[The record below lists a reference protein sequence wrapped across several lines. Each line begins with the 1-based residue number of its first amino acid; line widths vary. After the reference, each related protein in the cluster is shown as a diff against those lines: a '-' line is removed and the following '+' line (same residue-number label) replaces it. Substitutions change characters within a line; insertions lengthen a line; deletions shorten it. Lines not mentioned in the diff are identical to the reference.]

1 MPPAPLP
8 VTRAVILAA
17 GDGGRLGALTED
29 TPKPLV
35 ELDGRPIIAY
45 TLDALASAG
54 ISEVGVV
61 VGYRREQVEAG
72 LHAAPHGAIA
82 FTVLP
87 NPYFERG
94 ASYSL
99 AAAREFAGSEPFL
112 LVMADHILSDTLISR
127 LLGHANGAT
136 LVGADFARPGAHTP
150 AYVAEATKL
159 AVDSAGYVSAIG
171 KAVDPWDA
179 LDTGAF
185 LCTADIWPA
194 LDGAPADCELSA
206 IFSMLVARRSLR
218 AADVTGAFWYDIDTA
233 ADLAAAAE
241 LLPGALY
248 GV

>member
-1 MPPAPLP
+1 MPPTTSPLN
-8 VTRAVILAA
+8 RAVILAA
-17 GDGGRLGALTED
+17 GDGGRLGALTEA

-35 ELDGRPIIAY
+35 ELDGRPIISY

-61 VGYRREQVEAG
+61 VGYRRAQVEAG
-72 LHAAPHGAIA
+72 LTAAFSGAIT

-99 AAAREFAGSEPFL
+99 AAARDFAGSERFL
-112 LVMADHILSDTLISR
+112 LVMADHILSDALIAR
-127 LLGHANGAT
+127 LLAHADGAT
-136 LVGADFARPGAHTP
+136 LVGADFARPGAHTA
-150 AYVAEATKL
+150 AYVDEATKL
-159 AVDSAGYVSAIG
+159 AVDSAGYVTAIG
-171 KAVDPWDA
+171 KAVHPWDA

-185 LCTADIWPA
+185 LCTPDVWPA
-194 LDGAPADCELSA
+194 LDSAPDDCELSA
-206 IFSMLVARRSLR
+206 IFSALAARRLLR

-233 ADLAAAAE
+233 ADLAAAAD
-241 LLPGALY
+241 LLPGALH